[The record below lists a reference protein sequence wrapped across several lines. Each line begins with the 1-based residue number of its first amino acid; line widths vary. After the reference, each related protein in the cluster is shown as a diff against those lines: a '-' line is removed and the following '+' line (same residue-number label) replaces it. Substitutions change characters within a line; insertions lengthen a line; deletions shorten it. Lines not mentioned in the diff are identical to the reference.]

1 MRKGRRRK
9 KKEKASGGVCWGVV
23 TLLKAHSHPHV
34 VCMGPA
40 QRRPG
45 KGSPTTHPP
54 MLLSRLNPACPS
66 HRVASP
72 RARAHSF
79 ITAL

>member
-9 KKEKASGGVCWGVV
+9 KKEKASGGVV
-23 TLLKAHSHPHV
+23 TLLKAHSHPHM

-45 KGSPTTHPP
+45 KGSPTTHPL